1 MNVNLN
7 NREKTILGVFLAI
20 IIILVGIFAGI
31 RPINKNIK
39 ANKQLLQDKQEERD
53 QLQAKIDKIPGLQKQ
68 IKETYDKAID
78 LAEDFVDYNSIYRT
92 DQLDMF
98 LQNYADENEVKILK
112 LELEPMEDSDLEYY
126 YYEYADLAEDM
137 RASADVNG
145 TISARQ
151 DEILGEQKA
160 LEERDVEAA
169 MGTKYGMVLKGTKEN
184 IWKYLKAIEDQS
196 ETILINKVDIE
207 DFNFEA
213 DLDEEG
219 YIRAEKPDGES
230 KAEVIIS
237 LYSVYEMDEPDTS
250 ADD

>member
-31 RPINKNIK
+31 RPINKMIK
-39 ANKQLLQDKQEERD
+39 DNKQILQDKQEERE
-53 QLQAKIDKIPGLQKQ
+53 QLEAKIAKIPGLQNQ
-68 IKETYDKAID
+68 IKETYEKAID

-98 LQNYADENEVKILK
+98 LQDYADENEVKILK
-112 LELEPMEDSDLEYY
+112 LELDPMDDEDLDYY

-151 DEILGEQKA
+151 DEILGEQRA
-160 LEERDVEAA
+160 LKDRDVETA

>member
-31 RPINKNIK
+31 RPINKMIK
-39 ANKQLLQDKQEERD
+39 ENKQILQDKQEERE
-53 QLQAKIDKIPGLQKQ
+53 QLEAKIAKIPGLQNQ
-68 IKETYDKAID
+68 IKETYEKAID

-98 LQNYADENEVKILK
+98 LQDYADENEVKILK
-112 LELEPMEDSDLEYY
+112 LELDPMDDEDLDYY

-151 DEILGEQKA
+151 DEILGEQRA
-160 LEERDVEAA
+160 LKDRDVETA

>member
-31 RPINKNIK
+31 RPINKMIK
-39 ANKQLLQDKQEERD
+39 DNKQILQDKQEERE
-53 QLQAKIDKIPGLQKQ
+53 QLEAKIAKIPGLQNQ
-68 IKETYDKAID
+68 IKETYEKAID

-98 LQNYADENEVKILK
+98 LQDYADENEVKILK
-112 LELEPMEDSDLEYY
+112 LELDPMDDEDLDYY

-160 LEERDVEAA
+160 LKDRDVETA

>member
-1 MNVNLN
+1 M
-7 NREKTILGVFLAI
+7 
-20 IIILVGIFAGI
+20 
-31 RPINKNIK
+31 
-39 ANKQLLQDKQEERD
+39 
-53 QLQAKIDKIPGLQKQ
+53 
-68 IKETYDKAID
+68 
-78 LAEDFVDYNSIYRT
+78 S
-92 DQLDMF
+92 
-98 LQNYADENEVKILK
+98 
-112 LELEPMEDSDLEYY
+112 
-126 YYEYADLAEDM
+126 
-137 RASADVNG
+137 
-145 TISARQ
+145 
-151 DEILGEQKA
+151 
-160 LEERDVEAA
+160 

>member
-1 MNVNLN
+1 MNINLN

-31 RPINKNIK
+31 RPTNEDIK
-39 ANKQLLQDKQEERD
+39 ANKAVRTEKLEEKEK
-53 QLQAKIDKIPGLQKQ
+53 LEKKIAKIPGLQKK
-68 IKETYDKAID
+68 IKETYEKSID

-98 LQNYADENEVKILK
+98 LQDYANENEVKILK
-112 LELEPMEDSDLEYY
+112 LELDPMADENLDYY
-126 YYEYADLAEDM
+126 YYEYKELAEDM
-137 RASADVNG
+137 RDSADING
-145 TISARQ
+145 TIAAR
-151 DEILGEQKA
+151 EESVYGEQRA
-160 LEERDVEAA
+160 LEDRDVEEA
-169 MGTKYGMVLKGTKEN
+169 MGTKYAMELKGTKEN

-207 DFNFEA
+207 DYDFEA
-213 DLDEEG
+213 QHDEEG
-219 YIRAEKPDGES
+219 YVTAEKPDGES

>member
-31 RPINKNIK
+31 RPINKMIK
-39 ANKQLLQDKQEERD
+39 ENKQILQDKQEERE
-53 QLQAKIDKIPGLQKQ
+53 QLEAKIAKIPGLQNQ

-98 LQNYADENEVKILK
+98 LQDYADENEVKILK
-112 LELEPMEDSDLEYY
+112 LELDPMDDEDLDYY

-151 DEILGEQKA
+151 DEILGEQRA
-160 LEERDVEAA
+160 LKDRDV
-169 MGTKYGMVLKGTKEN
+169 YGYK
-184 IWKYLKAIEDQS
+184 IWYGS
-196 ETILINKVDIE
+196 
-207 DFNFEA
+207 
-213 DLDEEG
+213 
-219 YIRAEKPDGES
+219 
-230 KAEVIIS
+230 
-237 LYSVYEMDEPDTS
+237 
-250 ADD
+250 

>member
-31 RPINKNIK
+31 RPINKMIK
-39 ANKQLLQDKQEERD
+39 ENKQILQDKQEERE
-53 QLQAKIDKIPGLQKQ
+53 QLEAKIAKIPGLQNQ

-98 LQNYADENEVKILK
+98 LQDYADENEVKILK
-112 LELEPMEDSDLEYY
+112 LELDPMDDEDLDYY

-151 DEILGEQKA
+151 DEILGEQRA
-160 LEERDVEAA
+160 LKDRDVETA